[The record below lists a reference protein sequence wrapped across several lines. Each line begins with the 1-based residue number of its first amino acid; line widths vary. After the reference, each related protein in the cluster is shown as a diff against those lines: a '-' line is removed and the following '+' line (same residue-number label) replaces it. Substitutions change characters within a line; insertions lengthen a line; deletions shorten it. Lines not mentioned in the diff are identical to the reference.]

1 MDKTDWSQFLQKD
14 SRLPTDVVF
23 KVIEDGTKEDE
34 KEQKTG
40 LVPAHK
46 FLLSG
51 VSTVFWALF
60 FGELKSTTDQI
71 DIKEAFTA
79 MINFIY
85 KPTDL
90 KSFTCP
96 QTLFQILNLSERYQ
110 IDSLKES
117 ISMALKVLEISGD
130 SLMFTAKT
138 AKDYEIFT
146 DVSKMLTNR
155 CGSFLKNKLSQ
166 GSQGVC
172 DLLHYFH
179 SSSTNTQLLIELLRV
194 NGQCPNCKKT
204 SNLCLDSK
212 DVTSQD
218 WIRIR
223 NGLMVSRKGWTPEN
237 CDFACATSPANSD
250 IIESSFAFVDGLTQV
265 KYKTA

>member
-23 KVIEDGTKEDE
+23 KVIEDGTKEE
-34 KEQKTG
+34 EVEQKTA

-51 VSTVFWALF
+51 VSTVFCALF

-71 DIKEAFTA
+71 DIKETTVEAFTA
-79 MINFIY
+79 IINFIY
-85 KPTDL
+85 KPTNL

-117 ISMALKVLEISGD
+117 VTMALKVLTISAD
-130 SLMFTAKT
+130 SLMFTAKS
-138 AKDYEIFT
+138 AKNYEVFT

-155 CGSFLKNKLSQ
+155 CGSFLKN
-166 GSQGVC
+166 
-172 DLLHYFH
+172 
-179 SSSTNTQLLIELLRV
+179 QLIKQLQRP
-194 NGQCPNCKKT
+194 Q
-204 SNLCLDSK
+204 
-212 DVTSQD
+212 
-218 WIRIR
+218 
-223 NGLMVSRKGWTPEN
+223 
-237 CDFACATSPANSD
+237 
-250 IIESSFAFVDGLTQV
+250 
-265 KYKTA
+265 